1 MAKSV
6 IKNLDSKKEIMS
18 LLEQGKTIRAISNSL
33 KISKSTIGRISKLYN
48 RTGKF
53 IKQEVMDRPK
63 KTSPNEARI
72 IRRIALKDRFKTAAQ
87 ITREI
92 NSARQNPISSKT
104 VGRRLN
110 EIGLFA
116 RSPAKKPLITKKNRK
131 RRLHFA
137 QNHILWDANL
147 WSKLFLDKSKFN
159 LFGSD
164 GKTFVRRKK
173 GERFEE
179 KCTKKTKIWR

>member
-1 MAKSV
+1 MVQSITMAKLV
-6 IKNLDSKKEIMS
+6 IKNLDSKSKKEIMS
-18 LLEQGKTIRAISNSL
+18 LLQQGKTNRVISNSL

-53 IKQEVMDRPK
+53 IKQEVMGRPK
-63 KTSPNEARI
+63 KTSPNEDRI
-72 IRRIALKDRFKTAAQ
+72 IRQIALKDRFKTAAQ
-87 ITREI
+87 ITRKI
-92 NSARQNPISSKT
+92 NSARQTPISSKT

-110 EIGLFA
+110 EIGLFT
-116 RSPAKKPLITKKNRK
+116 RSPAKKPLISKKNRK

-137 QNHILWDANL
+137 QNHILWDANQ
-147 WSKLFLDKSKFN
+147 WSKLFFSDKSKFN

-173 GERFEE
+173 GG
-179 KCTKKTKIWR
+179 KV